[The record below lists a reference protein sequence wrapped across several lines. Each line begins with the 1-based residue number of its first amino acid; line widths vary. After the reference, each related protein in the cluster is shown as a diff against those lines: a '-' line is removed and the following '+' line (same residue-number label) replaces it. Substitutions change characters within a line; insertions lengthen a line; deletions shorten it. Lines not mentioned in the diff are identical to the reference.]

1 MGFDTLT
8 GGSGADVF
16 TYTSIS
22 EATFSVG
29 GAKETITDFNITED
43 VISFSGLLNGVF
55 NFVSS
60 GGSGW
65 TGNSNTE
72 AMFDDAS
79 DMLTLDIDGDGNE
92 DMAVLM
98 SNVDE
103 ADLTVG
109 ANLIVA

>member
-1 MGFDTLT
+1 M
-8 GGSGADVF
+8 
-16 TYTSIS
+16 
-22 EATFSVG
+22 
-29 GAKETITDFNITED
+29 
-43 VISFSGLLNGVF
+43 NGVF
-55 NFVSS
+55 KFVSS

-65 TGNSNTE
+65 TGDSTNTE

-103 ADLTVG
+103 ADLIVG
-109 ANLIVA
+109 ANLIVT